1 METHPY
7 SALNIDGLVVAVPRP
22 PKKAPL
28 QLKLR
33 KNDIFRV
40 YRQKIP
46 APAHRGGWRDILTFR
61 SGEENLSAWFRTR
74 RNDGGE
80 LTVRCW
86 RSGMA
91 LQYQSMA
98 LQVRVDIIGRA
109 RINI

>member
-33 KNDIFRV
+33 KNDIFEV

-61 SGEENLSAWFRTR
+61 SGENLSAWFRTR